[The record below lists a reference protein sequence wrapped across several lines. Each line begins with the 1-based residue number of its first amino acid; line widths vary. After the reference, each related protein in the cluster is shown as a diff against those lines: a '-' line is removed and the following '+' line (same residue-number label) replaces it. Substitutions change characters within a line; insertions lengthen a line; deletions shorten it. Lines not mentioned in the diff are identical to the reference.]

1 MHHISQ
7 EIQGNWAK
15 LSGLMIECFDLEAAG
30 VWVDPWHG
38 CIKSKYIRFHLHMHN
53 NKSACL

>member
-15 LSGLMIECFDLEAAG
+15 LSGLMIEFFDLEAGG

-38 CIKSKYIRFHLHMHN
+38 CIK
-53 NKSACL
+53 